1 MLPPLTTAQKRA
13 GPRIIQA
20 QLPSP
25 ITPDPKKHV
34 FTGPWLNRRGDEWLG
49 ISSVPGEYRVKAAKE
64 EKAFDPKFLNY
75 PEEMHHFM
83 NPMGDVM
90 DAKTLGMVSKAVRP

>member
-1 MLPPLTTAQKRA
+1 M
-13 GPRIIQA
+13 
-20 QLPSP
+20 
-25 ITPDPKKHV
+25 